1 MAKKRRRRSG
11 VNKSEAIREYLNQ
24 QPGATPK
31 EIVAALA
38 QQGIKVSE
46 GLAGNVK
53 YTSAKRGRV
62 GRGRRG
68 RPPGRRGGAGGALS
82 AQDLLEA
89 KKLADQLGGIDQ
101 ARRALEALQQL
112 R

>member
-1 MAKKRRRRSG
+1 MAKKRRRSG
-11 VNKSEAIREYLNQ
+11 VNKSQAIREYLQ
-24 QPGATPK
+24 TQPGATPK

-38 QQGIKVSE
+38 QQGVKVSE

-53 YTSAKRGRV
+53 YTSANRGP
-62 GRGRRG
+62 GRRRRG
-68 RPPGRRGGAGGALS
+68 RPPGRGGRPAGGGALS
-82 AQDLLEA
+82 AQDLLDA